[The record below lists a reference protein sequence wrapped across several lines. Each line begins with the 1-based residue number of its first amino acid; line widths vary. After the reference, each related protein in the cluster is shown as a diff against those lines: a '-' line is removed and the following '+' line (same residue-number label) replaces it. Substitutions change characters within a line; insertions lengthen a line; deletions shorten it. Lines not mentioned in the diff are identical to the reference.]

1 MWRLKKILLN
11 NKQVNMKS
19 MKKSRDLETHEN
31 ENTMTQSIWDITKAV
46 QYIYIYIPCIYMK
59 AYLNK
64 LKQSKL
70 TPKGT
75 SKRKKPKVST

>member
-1 MWRLKKILLN
+1 
-11 NKQVNMKS
+11 MKS

-70 TPKGT
+70 TPKGIKARHQFWLSYIMT
-75 SKRKKPKVST
+75 QLLNERNMV